1 MGCAGSGIRMSQ
13 RQIISLLV
21 LWHGKNLPSLLYR
34 SNEYDGLGPVKSSN
48 SRTPGNIHRKCYARK
63 KKLE

>member
-1 MGCAGSGIRMSQ
+1 MGCVGFGMRMSQ
-13 RQIISLLV
+13 ASIISLLV

-34 SNEYDGLGPVKSSN
+34 SNEYDGLGPVKSSH
-48 SRTPGNIHRKCYARK
+48 SRTPRNIHQKCYARK